1 MPSHRGGATATHRQ
15 PASTAAR
22 YTAAAGGRYCAA
34 AGSRRR
40 KITVTAIDAATP
52 PVTRTVGAGTGS
64 RSRRERATAST
75 TIAPTSPVKVTANTL
90 SPGTAAPTAGPTAAT
105 EATTTPATSASTGQ
119 PPAGGSHSVARTLL
133 SANRHRADRPWTSAS
148 SASIALPHSRR
159 RSGSA
164 ATATASNRPGG
175 SIADMRDP
183 GPDHQWRSTSRAATT
198 HSSGGTTSCTTAVSG
213 AGSGSAFARA
223 TA

>member
-1 MPSHRGGATATHRQ
+1 M
-15 PASTAAR
+15 
-22 YTAAAGGRYCAA
+22 
-34 AGSRRR
+34 
-40 KITVTAIDAATP
+40 DAVTP
-52 PVTRTVGAGTGS
+52 PVTRTAGTGTGS
-64 RSRRERATAST
+64 RSRGRREWAAAST
-75 TIAPTSPVKVTANTL
+75 TIAPTSPVKVAANTL
-90 SPGTAAPTAGPTAAT
+90 SPGTAAPTAGPAAAT

-119 PPAGGSHSVARTLL
+119 PPAGGSHSMAPTLL

-164 ATATASNRPGG
+164 ATATASNCPGR
-175 SIADMRDP
+175 SIPDIRDP
-183 GPDHQWRSTSRAATT
+183 GPDHQWRNTSRAATT

-213 AGSGSAFARA
+213 GGSGSAFARA